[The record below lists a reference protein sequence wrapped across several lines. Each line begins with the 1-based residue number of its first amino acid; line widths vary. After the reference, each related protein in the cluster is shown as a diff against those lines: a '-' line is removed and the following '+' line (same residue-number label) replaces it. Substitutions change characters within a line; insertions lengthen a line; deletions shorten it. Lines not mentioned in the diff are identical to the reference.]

1 LTAFRATLQ
10 QQTRRTAERLVAPLA
25 RIGVTPNGLTAFGL
39 LLNAVAALLLAV
51 GAFLPGALMVLF
63 AGAFDMLDGA
73 LARATNRKTDFGA
86 FFDSTVDRY
95 SEAVVFLGLQVAFL
109 RQIGQPSGQP
119 SGQPGGDWLPLAG
132 VVLCYVAAIGSLMV
146 SYTRARAEAPP
157 VSLNAEVGWLQRP
170 ERIVIL
176 GIGLL
181 LPAPGLLAV
190 LAALAILTQVT
201 VVQRI
206 LHVRRL
212 TAARDG

>member
-1 LTAFRATLQ
+1 TSIALTAFRATLQ

-25 RIGVTPNGLTAFGL
+25 RIGVTPNGLTICGF

-109 RQIGQPSGQP
+109 RQIGQPSGPP

-132 VVLCYVAAIGSLMV
+132 V
-146 SYTRARAEAPP
+146 
-157 VSLNAEVGWLQRP
+157 
-170 ERIVIL
+170 
-176 GIGLL
+176 
-181 LPAPGLLAV
+181 
-190 LAALAILTQVT
+190 
-201 VVQRI
+201 
-206 LHVRRL
+206 
-212 TAARDG
+212 